1 MEKVLFSYT
10 YQLTMA
16 PILLAGAVDCFFDK
30 QAKKQTNS
38 HNRSYVCAAVQLCAT
53 THTSFII
60 VEEDAWKLVE
70 VSIAIYSLRI

>member
-1 MEKVLFSYT
+1 
-10 YQLTMA
+10 
-16 PILLAGAVDCFFDK
+16 
-30 QAKKQTNS
+30 
-38 HNRSYVCAAVQLCAT
+38 LCAT